1 MEKKTTR
8 KTVKRLNL
16 LKLVDGVYFDEKGF
30 GEVHL
35 MNENESIFGVKEYVY
50 KGKIH
55 KGRCGFVS
63 GKKLAVK
70 IPEKDDW
77 NHGYTL
83 EGLSQDIFKV
93 DNALVIKNGM
103 EKRTFCYINHRS
115 TLKFVG
121 DPTKEYALYVRIYE
135 NAYGIEN
142 NRWVVI
148 WSELAK

>member
-1 MEKKTTR
+1 MEKKQSR
-8 KTVKRLNL
+8 RNGKKLNL
-16 LKLVDGVYFDEKGF
+16 LKLVDGVYFDERGF

-50 KGKIH
+50 KGYIH

-70 IPEKDDW
+70 IPCKEEW

-83 EGLSQDIFKV
+83 EGAAQDIFKV
-93 DNALVIKNGM
+93 DNALCIRNGM
-103 EKRTFCYINHRS
+103 EKRTFCYINS
-115 TLKFVG
+115 KSVFKFVG
-121 DPTKEYALYVRIYE
+121 DPNVQYALYVRFYE
-135 NAYGIEN
+135 NCYGVEN

-148 WSELAK
+148 WAEEVK